1 MNHCLHLAKLFNVR
15 ITKLYLLILGLLF
28 SFHSIGAA
36 IPEGPVDPKPREW
49 KKVNARTIEKMT
61 GKKLTLLDKVKL
73 TLLKWKLSK
82 LSDKEEMTEKQK
94 KQATASL
101 ILGIASFGLMF
112 IPYVGILSIPAAIL
126 AIIFG
131 VKSLKG
137 NSNTKGII
145 GLAFGS
151 ATIVVII
158 LLIIILA
165 SGGFWV

>member
-1 MNHCLHLAKLFNVR
+1 MR
-15 ITKLYLLILGLLF
+15 ISKFYLLMLGLLF

-36 IPEGPVDPKPREW
+36 IPEVSVDPKPREW
-49 KKVNARTIEKMT
+49 KKINARTIESMT
-61 GKKLTLLDKVKL
+61 GKKLTLLDRVKL

-82 LSDKEEMTEKQK
+82 FSEDEEMTEKQK
-94 KQATASL
+94 KQATASM
-101 ILGIASFGLMF
+101 ILGIASFGLMW

-131 VKSLKG
+131 AKSLKG

-151 ATIVVII
+151 ATIVVI
-158 LLIIILA
+158 LLAIIIIA